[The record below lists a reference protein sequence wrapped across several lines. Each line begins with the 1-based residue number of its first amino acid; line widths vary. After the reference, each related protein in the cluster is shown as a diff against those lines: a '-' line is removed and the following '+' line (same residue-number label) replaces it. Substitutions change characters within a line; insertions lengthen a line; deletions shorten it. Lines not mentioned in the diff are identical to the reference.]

1 MARVRQDSGQCGGAW
16 ALAGDFNT
24 VIDPNERLGANTR
37 QADMDEFLDCIATCG
52 VTDIAATGAYYTW
65 TNKQEPLTRVFSRL
79 NRFMVNQEWMNQFPN
94 MMAHFHPEG
103 LFDHCPCTV
112 GNYEIGGGR
121 RASFKYYNMWGKV
134 DDFIPTVTEQWN
146 KNYPGHKMFAVIK
159 KLKALKPAL
168 KALNRSCYPDIV
180 NNTLI
185 AETRLQ
191 ELQKQLATDIHNT
204 ELMQKEFQAAAD
216 LKKLSVAR
224 DSFLSQ
230 KAKSQ
235 WLEEGD
241 SNTAYFHGAIK
252 KRINMNKVIQIEDQY
267 GNVCTESQTIQNAF
281 LDYYQTLLGSN
292 KPTEQVRQCVLN
304 EGKFCT
310 QDHALLL
317 NAPVT
322 NAEIKKNL
330 L

>member
-1 MARVRQDSGQCGGAW
+1 MLDGWCVTTNSSLHKGGRVWILWKPNLFDVMVCQYDAQFIHTRVTTRISQQQFWFTMVYAYNDGIGRRDLWQKFEIIAGQCSGAWAW
-16 ALAGDFNT
+16 ALAGDFNI

-79 NRFMVNQEWMNQFPN
+79 DR
-94 MMAHFHPEG
+94 
-103 LFDHCPCTV
+103 
-112 GNYEIGGGR
+112 GGR
-121 RASFKYYNMWGKV
+121 RASFKYYNMWGKA

-191 ELQKQLATDIHNT
+191 DLQKQLATDIHNT
-204 ELMQKEFQAAAD
+204 ELMQKESQAAAD

-252 KRINMNKVIQIEDQY
+252 KRISMNKVI
-267 GNVCTESQTIQNAF
+267 
-281 LDYYQTLLGSN
+281 
-292 KPTEQVRQCVLN
+292 
-304 EGKFCT
+304 
-310 QDHALLL
+310 
-317 NAPVT
+317 
-322 NAEIKKNL
+322 
-330 L
+330 